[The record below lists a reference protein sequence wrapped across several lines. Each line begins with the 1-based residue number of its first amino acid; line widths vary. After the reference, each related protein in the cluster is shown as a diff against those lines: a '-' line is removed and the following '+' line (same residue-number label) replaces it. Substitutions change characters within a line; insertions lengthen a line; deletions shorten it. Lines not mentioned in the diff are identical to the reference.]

1 MSNLSNL
8 PNLKKI
14 VLKERPIDNPKVEG
28 FDIIEEISRAPND
41 GEILVQMQALE
52 IGAWIRTTLNEEAF
66 HGSTPIGGTIP
77 ALGIGKVLISKSDK
91 FKEGDIVNG
100 PIFAQTHTTMPAE
113 MFAKVENPEIDP
125 FTQIAVLGVT
135 TGLTAYF
142 GIYEVGQVKKNDVVL
157 VSGAAG
163 GVGALV
169 CQLAKI
175 KGAKVIGVAGG
186 KEKCEVLVNEI
197 GADAAIDYKKDNLD
211 EKIKEYASEGI
222 DIFFDNVGGEILDA
236 ALDNIRD
243 RARVVICGAI
253 SQYSHHD
260 SVNGP
265 SLYLRLAEKYSRM
278 EGFTVM
284 HFEDRYEEASKELL
298 SLYEQGKL
306 KIPYHIEDG
315 IENFPLALQKLF
327 TGGNTGKLMVKA
339 SL

>member
-8 PNLKKI
+8 PNLKKV

-142 GIYEVGQVKKNDVVL
+142 GIYEVGQVKKDDIVL

-186 KEKCEVLVNEI
+186 KEKCDVLVNEI

-211 EKIKEYASEGI
+211 EKIKEHASEGI

-253 SQYSHHD
+253 SQYSHHE

-339 SL
+339 

>member
-77 ALGIGKVLISKSDK
+77 ALGIGKVLISKSEK

-113 MFAKVENPEIDP
+113 MFVKVENPEIDP

-142 GIYEVGQVKKNDVVL
+142 GIYEVGQVKKDDVVL

-186 KEKCEVLVNEI
+186 KEKCDVLVNEI

-211 EKIKEYASEGI
+211 EKIKEHASEGI

-253 SQYSHHD
+253 SQYSHHE

-298 SLYEQGKL
+298 SLYKQGKL

-339 SL
+339 

>member
-77 ALGIGKVLISKSDK
+77 ALGIGKVLISKSDT

-142 GIYEVGQVKKNDVVL
+142 GIYEVGQVKKDDVVL

-186 KEKCEVLVNEI
+186 KEKCDVLVNEI

-211 EKIKEYASEGI
+211 EKIKEHASEGI

-284 HFEDRYEEASKELL
+284 HFEDRYQEASKELL

-339 SL
+339 

>member
-8 PNLKKI
+8 PNLKKV

-28 FDIIEEISRAPND
+28 FDIIEEISRAPNN

-113 MFAKVENPEIDP
+113 MFTKVENPEIDP

-163 GVGALV
+163 GVGSLV

-186 KEKCEVLVNEI
+186 KEKCNVLINEI
-197 GADAAIDYKKDNLD
+197 GVDAAIDYKKDNLD

-253 SQYSHHD
+253 SQYSNHD

-298 SLYEQGKL
+298 SLHQQGKL

-339 SL
+339 

>member
-8 PNLKKI
+8 PNLKKV

-66 HGSTPIGGTIP
+66 HGSTPVGGTIP

-142 GIYEVGQVKKNDVVL
+142 GIYEVGQVKKDDVVL

-186 KEKCEVLVNEI
+186 KEKCEVLLNEI
-197 GADAAIDYKKDNLD
+197 GVDAAIDYKNQDIDKEL
-211 EKIKEYASEGI
+211 KIHAKNGI
-222 DIFFDNVGGEILDA
+222 DIFFDNVGGEILDV
-236 ALDNIRD
+236 ALDNLNE
-243 RARVVICGAI
+243 RARVIICGAI
-253 SQYSHHD
+253 SQYSQHD
-260 SVNGP
+260 SVKGP
-265 SLYLRLAEKYSRM
+265 SLYLRLAEKYAVM

-284 HFEDRYEEASKELL
+284 HFQHKYKEAYQELL
-298 SLYEQGKL
+298 DLYQKGLL
-306 KIPYHIEDG
+306 KAPFHIEEG

-327 TGGNTGKLMVKA
+327 TGGNTGKLIVKI
-339 SL
+339 

>member
-8 PNLKKI
+8 PNLKKV

-142 GIYEVGQVKKNDVVL
+142 GIYEVGQVKKDDVVL

-186 KEKCEVLVNEI
+186 KEKCDVLVNEI
-197 GADAAIDYKKDNLD
+197 GVDAAIDYKKDNLD

-253 SQYSHHD
+253 SQYSHHE

-339 SL
+339 

>member
-8 PNLKKI
+8 PNLKKV

-142 GIYEVGQVKKNDVVL
+142 GIYEVGQVKKDDVVL

-186 KEKCEVLVNEI
+186 KEKCDVLVNEI

-236 ALDNIRD
+236 ALDNIRY
-243 RARVVICGAI
+243 RARVVICVAI
-253 SQYSHHD
+253 SQYSHHE

-339 SL
+339 

>member
-8 PNLKKI
+8 PNLKKV

-113 MFAKVENPEIDP
+113 MFVKVENPEIDP

-142 GIYEVGQVKKNDVVL
+142 GIYEVGKVKKDDVVL

-186 KEKCEVLVNEI
+186 KEKCDVLVNEI

-253 SQYSHHD
+253 SQYSHHE

-339 SL
+339 

>member
-8 PNLKKI
+8 PNLKKV

-41 GEILVQMQALE
+41 GEVLVQMQALE

-142 GIYEVGQVKKNDVVL
+142 GIYEVGQVKKDDVVL

-186 KEKCEVLVNEI
+186 KEKCDVLVNEI

-211 EKIKEYASEGI
+211 EKIKEHASEGI

-253 SQYSHHD
+253 SQYSHHE

-339 SL
+339 

>member
-8 PNLKKI
+8 PNLKKV

-142 GIYEVGQVKKNDVVL
+142 GIYEVGQVKKDDVVL

-284 HFEDRYEEASKELL
+284 HFEDRYQEASKELL

>member
-1 MSNLSNL
+1 MSDLSNL

-142 GIYEVGQVKKNDVVL
+142 GIYEVGQVKKDDVVL

-186 KEKCEVLVNEI
+186 KEKCDVLVNEI

-211 EKIKEYASEGI
+211 EKIKEHASEGI

-253 SQYSHHD
+253 SQYSHHE

-339 SL
+339 

>member
-8 PNLKKI
+8 PNLKKV

-66 HGSTPIGGTIP
+66 HGATPIGGTIP

-91 FKEGDIVNG
+91 FQEGDIVNG

-142 GIYEVGQVKKNDVVL
+142 GIYEVGQVKKDDVVL

-186 KEKCEVLVNEI
+186 KEKCDVLVNEI

-253 SQYSHHD
+253 SQYSHHE

-327 TGGNTGKLMVKA
+327 TGGNTGKLMVKG
-339 SL
+339 

>member
-28 FDIIEEISRAPND
+28 FDVIEEISRAPND

-142 GIYEVGQVKKNDVVL
+142 GIYEVGQVKKDDVVL

-186 KEKCEVLVNEI
+186 KEKCDVLVNEI

-253 SQYSHHD
+253 SQYSHHE

-339 SL
+339 

>member
-8 PNLKKI
+8 PNLKKV

-186 KEKCEVLVNEI
+186 KEKCNVLVNEI

-211 EKIKEYASEGI
+211 EKIKEFASEGI

-339 SL
+339 

>member
-1 MSNLSNL
+1 MSKLSNL
-8 PNLKKI
+8 PNLKKV

-28 FDIIEEISRAPND
+28 FDIIEEISRAPNN

-113 MFAKVENPEIDP
+113 MFTKVENPEIDP

-142 GIYEVGQVKKNDVVL
+142 GIYEVGQVKKDDIVL

-163 GVGALV
+163 GVGSLV
-169 CQLAKI
+169 CKLAKI
-175 KGAKVIGVAGG
+175 KDAKVIGVAGG
-186 KEKCEVLVNEI
+186 KEKCDVLMNEI

-236 ALDNIRD
+236 ALDNLRD

-253 SQYSHHD
+253 SQYSNHD

-298 SLYEQGKL
+298 SLHQQGKL

-339 SL
+339 

>member
-1 MSNLSNL
+1 MSNISNL
-8 PNLKKI
+8 PNSKKIILKK
-14 VLKERPIDNPKVEG
+14 RPIDNPKVEG
-28 FDIIEEISRAPND
+28 FDIIEEIASAPND
-41 GEILVQMQALE
+41 GEVLIEAQALE

-66 HGSTPIGGTIP
+66 HGSTPIGSTIP
-77 ALGIGKVLISKSDK
+77 ALGVGKVLISKSDK
-91 FKEGDIVNG
+91 FKEGDIVSG

-113 MFAKVENPEIDP
+113 MFVKVDNPEIDP
-125 FTQIAVLGVT
+125 FTQIAVLGLT

-142 GIYEVGQVKKNDVVL
+142 GIYEVGNVKKDEVVL

-163 GVGALV
+163 GVGSLV

-186 KEKCEVLVNEI
+186 SEKCKVLINEI
-197 GADAAIDYKKDNLD
+197 GVDAAIDYKKDNLD
-211 EKIKEYASEGI
+211 EKLKFYANDGI
-222 DIFFDNVGGEILDA
+222 DIFFDNVGGEILDV
-236 ALDNIRD
+236 ALDNIRE

-260 SVNGP
+260 SVDGP
-265 SLYLRLAEKYSRM
+265 SLYLRLAEKYSKM

-284 HFEDRYEEASKELL
+284 HFEDRYAEASKELL
-298 SLYEQGKL
+298 SLYKKGKL

-327 TGGNTGKLMVKA
+327 TGGNTGKLMVKI
-339 SL
+339 

>member
-8 PNLKKI
+8 PNLKKV

-66 HGSTPIGGTIP
+66 HGATPIGGTIP

-113 MFAKVENPEIDP
+113 MFVKVENPEIDP

-142 GIYEVGQVKKNDVVL
+142 GIYEVGQVKKDDVVL

-186 KEKCEVLVNEI
+186 KEKCDVLVNEI

-243 RARVVICGAI
+243 KARVVICGAI
-253 SQYSHHD
+253 SQYSHHE

-339 SL
+339 

>member
-8 PNLKKI
+8 PNLKKV

-100 PIFAQTHTTMPAE
+100 PIFAQTHTTMPGE
-113 MFAKVENPEIDP
+113 MFVKVENPEIDP

-142 GIYEVGQVKKNDVVL
+142 GIYEVGQVKKDDVVL

-186 KEKCEVLVNEI
+186 KEKCDVLVNEI

-211 EKIKEYASEGI
+211 EKIKEHASEGI

-253 SQYSHHD
+253 SQYSHHE

-339 SL
+339 

>member
-1 MSNLSNL
+1 MSDLSNL
-8 PNLKKI
+8 PNLKKV
-14 VLKERPIDNPKVEG
+14 VLKERPSDNPKVEG
-28 FDIIEEISRAPND
+28 FDIVQEVSRAPDD
-41 GEILVQMQALE
+41 GEVLIEMQALE

-113 MFAKVENPEIDP
+113 MFTKVENPEIDP

-142 GIYEVGQVKKNDVVL
+142 GIYEVGQVKKDDVVL

-186 KEKCEVLVNEI
+186 KQKCDVLIDEI
-197 GADAAIDYKKDNLD
+197 GADAAIDYKKEDLN
-211 EKIKEYASEGI
+211 EKIKMHASEGI

-260 SVNGP
+260 KVNGP

-284 HFEDRYEEASKELL
+284 HFEERYAEASKELL
-298 SLYEQGKL
+298 SFYKEGKL
-306 KIPYHIEDG
+306 KIPYHIEEG

-327 TGGNTGKLMVKA
+327 TGGNIGKLMVKA
-339 SL
+339 

>member
-8 PNLKKI
+8 PNLKKV

-113 MFAKVENPEIDP
+113 MFVKVENPEIDP

-142 GIYEVGQVKKNDVVL
+142 GIYEVGQVKKDDVVL

-186 KEKCEVLVNEI
+186 KEKCDVLVNEI

-211 EKIKEYASEGI
+211 EKIKEHASEGI

-253 SQYSHHD
+253 SQYSHHE

-327 TGGNTGKLMVKA
+327 TGGNIGKLMVKA
-339 SL
+339 

>member
-8 PNLKKI
+8 PNLKKV
-14 VLKERPIDNPKVEG
+14 VLKERPSDNPKVDG

-41 GEILVQMQALE
+41 GEVLIEMQALE

-91 FKEGDIVNG
+91 FNEGDIVNG

-113 MFAKVENPEIDP
+113 MFTKVENPEIDP
-125 FTQIAVLGVT
+125 FTQIAIFGVT

-142 GIYEVGQVKKNDVVL
+142 GIYEVGRVKKDDVVL

-186 KEKCEVLVNEI
+186 KEKCDVLINEI
-197 GADAAIDYKKDNLD
+197 GIDAAIDYKNDNLD
-211 EKIKEYASEGI
+211 EKIKLYATDGI
-222 DIFFDNVGGEILDA
+222 DVFFDNVGGEILDA

-284 HFEDRYEEASKELL
+284 HF
-298 SLYEQGKL
+298 
-306 KIPYHIEDG
+306 
-315 IENFPLALQKLF
+315 
-327 TGGNTGKLMVKA
+327 
-339 SL
+339 

>member
-8 PNLKKI
+8 PNLKKV
-14 VLKERPIDNPKVEG
+14 VLKERPSDNPKVDG

-41 GEILVQMQALE
+41 GEVLIEMQALE

-91 FKEGDIVNG
+91 FNEGDIVNG

-125 FTQIAVLGVT
+125 FTQIAILGVT

-142 GIYEVGQVKKNDVVL
+142 GIYEVGQVKKDDVVL

-186 KEKCEVLVNEI
+186 KEKCDVLINEI
-197 GADAAIDYKKDNLD
+197 GADAAIDYKNDNLD
-211 EKIKEYASEGI
+211 EKIKLHASDGI
-222 DIFFDNVGGEILDA
+222 DVFFDNVGGEILDA

-284 HFEDRYEEASKELL
+284 HFEEKYD
-298 SLYEQGKL
+298 
-306 KIPYHIEDG
+306 
-315 IENFPLALQKLF
+315 LF
-327 TGGNTGKLMVKA
+327 RQLDSFSYQVRF
-339 SL
+339 LI

>member
-8 PNLKKI
+8 PNLKKV

-113 MFAKVENPEIDP
+113 MFVKVENPEIDP

-142 GIYEVGQVKKNDVVL
+142 GIYEVGQVKKDDVVL

-186 KEKCEVLVNEI
+186 KEKCDVLVNEI
-197 GADAAIDYKKDNLD
+197 GTDAAIDYKKDNLD
-211 EKIKEYASEGI
+211 EKIKEHASEGI

-253 SQYSHHD
+253 SQYSHHE

-339 SL
+339 

>member
-1 MSNLSNL
+1 MSKLSNL
-8 PNLKKI
+8 PNLKKV

-28 FDIIEEISRAPND
+28 FDIIEEISRAPNN

-113 MFAKVENPEIDP
+113 MFTKVENPEIDP

-142 GIYEVGQVKKNDVVL
+142 GIYEVGQVKKDDIVL

-163 GVGALV
+163 GVGSLV
-169 CQLAKI
+169 CKLAKI
-175 KGAKVIGVAGG
+175 KDAKVIGVAGG
-186 KEKCEVLVNEI
+186 KEKCDVLMNEI

-236 ALDNIRD
+236 ALDNLKD

-253 SQYSHHD
+253 SQYSNHD

-298 SLYEQGKL
+298 SLHQQGKL

-327 TGGNTGKLMVKA
+327 TGGNIGKLMVKA
-339 SL
+339 

>member
-8 PNLKKI
+8 PNLKKV

-142 GIYEVGQVKKNDVVL
+142 GIYEVGQVKKDDVVL

-186 KEKCEVLVNEI
+186 KEKCDVLVNEI
-197 GADAAIDYKKDNLD
+197 GTDAAIDYKKDNLD
-211 EKIKEYASEGI
+211 EKIKEHASEGI

-253 SQYSHHD
+253 SQYSHHE

-298 SLYEQGKL
+298 SLYKQGKL

-339 SL
+339 